1 MTTEITATL
10 LYEYKLEITS
20 AVEFGVS
27 MEDITSGVCDMP
39 AAGIRQ
45 DAYFKGVI
53 SGEHIVGT
61 VSGVDY
67 IHIRADGRFELNI
80 FATITTKSGENIS
93 LQAQGVTT
101 STDEAHILNIRQSIQ
116 LISDHAQ
123 YRWLNALQIWG
134 EGTVDMQ
141 AGIVRLRAYT

>member
-1 MTTEITATL
+1 MTTEITAKL

-20 AVEFGVS
+20 AVEFGAS
-27 MEDITSGVCDMP
+27 MEDIISGVCDMP
-39 AAGIRQ
+39 AGGIRQ
-45 DAYFKGVI
+45 DAHFKGVI
-53 SGEHIVGT
+53 SGEYIVGT

-67 IHIRADGRFELNI
+67 IYIRADGRFELNI

-101 STDEAHILNIRQSIQ
+101 PTDEAHILNIRQSIQ
-116 LISDHAQ
+116 MMSGHEQ
-123 YRWLNALQIWG
+123 YQWLNALQIWG